1 MEQERLERFLELF
14 WLDLETSE
22 MPPLTHYDQCL
33 VRFLAIFGYHTW
45 PLYGVPWRKKSGRI
59 LVHDPVTKL
68 FHSNPY
74 NRVEGIVPI
83 REEERS
89 TDRSSRSDQLKMARR
104 AEYNKTR
111 DTHLPSSSCFFFP
124 VQRDP
129 LSIMQIRR
137 FREFEIYYLVSSE
150 DSASP
155 LLEIP
160 RFLKEEEEEEEEEE
174 EMDEA
179 YIHSGRFIK
188 IVFKGDYYCWKYL
201 DNLSE
206 LIASIQVHFCEIP
219 LSIFERRRRRRNGC
233 IYILDNL

>member
-89 TDRSSRSDQLKMARR
+89 TDRSPRSDQLKMARR
-104 AEYNKTR
+104 TEYNKIR
-111 DTHLPSSSCFFFP
+111 DTHLPSSSFFFFFP
-124 VQRDP
+124 VQSDP
-129 LSIMQIRR
+129 LSVMQIQR

-160 RFLKEEEEEEEEEE
+160 RFLKKEEEEER
-174 EMDEA
+174 DET
-179 YIHSGRFIK
+179 Y
-188 IVFKGDYYCWKYL
+188 
-201 DNLSE
+201 
-206 LIASIQVHFCEIP
+206 
-219 LSIFERRRRRRNGC
+219 
-233 IYILDNL
+233 IYISWTIYKNCIQRRLLLLEISIIYLN